1 MPSHHQGYFI
11 IQAKP
16 IIRFVKPS
24 DLEELITLCK
34 EHAEY
39 EKSDFKVAGKI
50 EALSKHLFAPNPSL
64 YCLVIEVNSQL
75 IGYATFMK
83 QFSTWE
89 SEFYIYMDCLFL
101 NGVSRGLGLGE
112 QVINRIKTE
121 SVKLGCELI
130 QWQTP
135 DFNTGAI
142 RFYNRVGAIS
152 KTKER
157 FFLSPSS

>member
-1 MPSHHQGYFI
+1 MQS
-11 IQAKP
+11 KP
-16 IIRFVKPS
+16 IIRFVKTN
-24 DLEELITLCK
+24 DLEELIILCK

-39 EKSDFKVAGKI
+39 EKSDFKVLGKK
-50 EALSKHLFAPNPSL
+50 EALKKHLFGSNPSL
-64 YCLVIEVNSQL
+64 YCLVVEVNSQL
-75 IGYATFMK
+75 IGYSTFMK
-83 QFSTWE
+83 QFCTWE

-101 NGVSRGLGLGE
+101 NGLSRGLGLGE
-112 QVINRIKTE
+112 QMINRIKAE
-121 SVKLGCELI
+121 SVNLGCDLI